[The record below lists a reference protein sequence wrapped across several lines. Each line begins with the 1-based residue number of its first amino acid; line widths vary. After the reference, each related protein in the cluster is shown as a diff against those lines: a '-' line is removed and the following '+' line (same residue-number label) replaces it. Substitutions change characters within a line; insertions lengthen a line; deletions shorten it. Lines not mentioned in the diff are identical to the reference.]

1 MAAIFWAMLFK
12 FRHVYSPLD
21 VGLLV
26 ATAMSFAACLAW
38 AAAAPASFAARREV
52 ALAALRVGS
61 LAVPATPATLVA
73 MLTHAEPWRLGQG
86 PLAHASFILL
96 FLLATGVTALLPWAL
111 QCPLR
116 LPLHAAALLANAASQ
131 LYGCSTLQQPPS
143 QAAVHAIHSLLSLLG
158 LPWSG
163 AGASNRPPASPA
175 AVCWAV
181 VAMVLV
187 SLGLCLPTILLGAW
201 EQQEFARYKERRG
214 GQVPRSWDTWLY
226 ERAGAYRGDRWRW
239 CRLAVAG
246 WVLLAMVWDCVHV
259 LAGT

>member
-1 MAAIFWAMLFK
+1 MAAIFWAMLLK

-73 MLTHAEPWRLGQG
+73 MLTHAEPWRLGQR

-111 QCPLR
+111 QYPLR
-116 LPLHAAALLANAASQ
+116 LPLHAAAQAAAVAALLANAAPQ
-131 LYGCSTLQQPPS
+131 LCGCSTLQQPPS
-143 QAAVHAIHSLLSLLG
+143 QAAVHAIHSLFCLLG

-175 AVCWAV
+175 AECWAV

-201 EQQEFARYKERRG
+201 EQQEFARYEERRG
-214 GQVPRSWDTWLY
+214 SQVPRSWDTWL
-226 ERAGAYRGDRWRW
+226 
-239 CRLAVAG
+239 
-246 WVLLAMVWDCVHV
+246 
-259 LAGT
+259 